1 MAEKKCSNVHKLAS
15 GSPDEISGILPPD
28 LEGIT
33 DCLLRFSTGIEAT
46 QDLIDDL
53 AQAFAAVK

>member
-28 LEGIT
+28 LDGIT

-46 QDLIDDL
+46 LDLIDDL
-53 AQAFAAVK
+53 A

>member
-28 LEGIT
+28 LEM
-33 DCLLRFSTGIEAT
+33 RR
-46 QDLIDDL
+46 
-53 AQAFAAVK
+53 